1 MTIHVLEREMFAP
14 VSLQDAFSIFENPNN
29 LALITP
35 PWLNFRILTPDVVM
49 REGALIDYT
58 IRWLGLPMRWRTLI
72 SRYQPPYE
80 FVDEQLRGPYRL
92 WRHRHTFQAVNR
104 GVLARDRVEYALP
117 LPPLGELAH
126 ALVVRRQIEQIF
138 DYRERKLSELF
149 AALPAASERQ
159 SRSRA

>member
-92 WRHRHTFQAVNR
+92 WRHRHTFQTVNG

-117 LPPLGELAH
+117 LGLVGELAH

-138 DYRERKLSELF
+138 NYRERKLSELF
-149 AALPAASERQ
+149 AALPTASERQ
-159 SRSRA
+159 SRSRP

>member
-1 MTIHVLEREMFAP
+1 MTVHVLEREMIAP

-80 FVDEQLRGPYRL
+80 FVDEQVRGPYRL
-92 WRHRHTFQAVNR
+92 WRHRHTFHAVNG
-104 GVLARDRVEYALP
+104 GVLARDRVEYVLP
-117 LPPLGELAH
+117 FGPVGELAH

-149 AALPAASERQ
+149 AALPTASERR
-159 SRSRA
+159 SRSRL